1 MKMVLYFCVLI
12 LGQSAFAGS
21 SGGFDVDDDA
31 PAARPS
37 ASRPAAPKTAPA
49 KSYRQ
54 CSQSTN
60 RWESNAE
67 IAKEMF
73 EKVLKYDDNF
83 PIRLAED
90 RPCTGRGCAKVFLNK
105 DRSGVLLITLAAS
118 MTASSASKVCQ
129 SGSHL
134 RVTVDTMFGEKIL
147 EISRKNS
154 RQVNVEIVGSP
165 EYNNSYTIQ

>member
-1 MKMVLYFCVLI
+1 MVLYFCVLI

-37 ASRPAAPKTAPA
+37 ASRPAAPKAAPA

-129 SGSHL
+129 SGSRL